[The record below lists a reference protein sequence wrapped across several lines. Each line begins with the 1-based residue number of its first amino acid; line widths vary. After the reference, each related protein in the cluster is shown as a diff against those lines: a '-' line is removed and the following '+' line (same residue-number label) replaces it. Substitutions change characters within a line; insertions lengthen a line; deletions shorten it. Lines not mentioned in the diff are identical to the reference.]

1 MSKSRPIT
9 SDPSPE
15 SAPANAVPAGALGS
29 PAGPAK
35 VLQQQPAYSEPSR
48 TSSIKPADASARSL
62 PKGRGFWTEVWRR
75 YRKGP
80 LGIVALVYVV
90 LLTIIAIL
98 SPAIAG
104 TKPVIC
110 KYKGGYSMPCLG
122 YFYEPWEDKLEV
134 AQAFRKRYTPKK
146 FEQESGSWAIW
157 PLVFQDPFRRVRA
170 NEWPDQ
176 PGNPSGIEGKPS
188 QYNLLGT
195 NQVGID
201 VLAVLVH
208 GTRVALLVG
217 FISTG
222 IAAAIGMTLGA
233 LAGYFGGWVDILIS
247 RLIEV
252 MMCIPTLV
260 LILAL
265 LAIVDRATIWHTM
278 VVLGVTGWTSI
289 ARLMRAEFL
298 KLRTT
303 EYVTA
308 ARAIGASQARV
319 MFRHIL
325 PNALAPVLVPI
336 TFGIASAILVENALS
351 FLGFGSPPPSASW
364 GTLLSAGQRNLEMWW
379 LVVFPGLAIFLTV
392 MAYNLIG
399 EGLQEATDPRLREG
413 TK

>member
-1 MSKSRPIT
+1 MSKSRPT
-9 SDPSPE
+9 PPSNAPS
-15 SAPANAVPAGALGS
+15 SAPADALPAGPVGS
-29 PAGPAK
+29 PAGPADSRA
-35 VLQQQPAYSEPSR
+35 LQPAEL
-48 TSSIKPADASARSL
+48 AAAASAAG
-62 PKGRGFWTEVWRR
+62 PKGKPFVKGRGFWGEVWRR
-75 YRKGP
+75 YRKGA
-80 LGIVALVYVV
+80 LGVAALIYVAL
-90 LLTIIAIL
+90 LSLTAVL

-110 KYKGGYSMPCLG
+110 KYKGSISMPCLG
-122 YFYEPWEDKLEV
+122 YFYQPWEDTQLV
-134 AQAFRKRYTPKK
+134 AQEMRKRYTPKK
-146 FEQESGSWAIW
+146 FEAEPGSWAIW
-157 PLVFQDPFRRVRA
+157 PLVFQDPYRRVRGD
-170 NEWPDQ
+170 EWPDQ
-176 PGNPSGIEGKPS
+176 PGNPSGNNGKPNE
-188 QYNLLGT
+188 YNLLGT
-195 NQVGID
+195 NQVGVD
-201 VLAVLVH
+201 VFALLVH

-217 FISTG
+217 FVSTG

-233 LAGYFGGWVDILIS
+233 MAGYFGGWADIFLS
-247 RLIEV
+247 RLMEV

-265 LAIVDRATIWHTM
+265 LAVVERATIWHTM
-278 VVLGVTGWTSI
+278 VVLGITGWTGI

-298 KLRTT
+298 KLRTS

-308 ARAIGASQARV
+308 ARALGAGQARI

-351 FLGFGSPPPSASW
+351 FLGFGSPPPTASW

-379 LVVFPGLAIFLTV
+379 LIAFPGAAIFLTV

>member
-1 MSKSRPIT
+1 MSKNRPT
-9 SDPSPE
+9 NSGPAPV
-15 SAPANAVPAGALGS
+15 SAPSDAVPAGPIGS

-35 VLQQQPAYSEPSR
+35 TRQPQPGQADR
-48 TSSIKPADASARSL
+48 TDGPPHPPPELNVRRL
-62 PKGRGFWTEVWRR
+62 PKGRSFWSEVWRR
-75 YRKGP
+75 YRRGV
-80 LGIVALVYVV
+80 LGVVALIYVA
-90 LLTIIAIL
+90 LLSLVAIL

-104 TKPVIC
+104 TKPVLC
-110 KYKGGYSMPCLG
+110 KYKGSYSLPCLG
-122 YFYEPWEDKLEV
+122 YFYTPWEDRLTV
-134 AQAFRKRYTPKK
+134 AQEMRKRYTPKK
-146 FEQESGSWAIW
+146 FDEQPDSWAVW

-176 PGNPSGIEGKPS
+176 PGNPSGVEGKPS
-188 QYNLLGT
+188 QHNLLGT
-195 NQVGID
+195 NQTGID
-201 VLAVLVH
+201 VFAVLVH

-217 FISTG
+217 FVSTG

-233 LAGYFGGWVDILIS
+233 MAGYFGGWADIFLS
-247 RLIEV
+247 RLMEV

-265 LAIVDRATIWHTM
+265 LAIVERATIWHTM
-278 VVLGVTGWTSI
+278 VVLGITGWTSI

-308 ARAIGASQARV
+308 TRALGASQARV

-364 GTLLSAGQRNLEMWW
+364 GTLLSGGQRNLEMWW
-379 LVVFPGLAIFLTV
+379 LLVFPGAAIFLTV

-413 TK
+413 AK